1 MAEDTTN
8 RFDNINGCMGEHRPI
23 IQPVNLFMNITIDPS
38 GEITIHPSCSQAGDS
53 IERLALMDLRIGIA
67 ACSVAEC
74 ETNTGKCTAIP
85 GTVTE

>member
-1 MAEDTTN
+1 MAEGTPN

-23 IQPVNLFMNITIDPS
+23 IQPVNLFMNTTIDPS
-38 GEITIHPSCSQAGDS
+38 GEITIHPSYSQAGDS
-53 IERLALMDLRIGIA
+53 IERLALMDLRIA